1 MNIIDNYYVETD
13 GPGYVLKR
21 KAVVEKGKNAGQETW
36 VICGYYYTLPQTLDG
51 LLNQIEREHVS
62 SGREGTLNELVDK
75 LSTLRLSWRD
85 DFLRVLKSEDMK

>member
-1 MNIIDNYYVETD
+1 MNIIGNYYVEAE

-21 KAVVEKGKNAGQETW
+21 KAVIEKGNNAGQETW

-51 LLNQIEREHVS
+51 LLDQIEREHVS
-62 SGREGTLNELVDK
+62 NGQEGTLSEMVDK